1 MIEAPDSVTIT
12 VSNSHEEKEEKVLNK
27 TDSESTI
34 KNNNNEDEK
43 STLLSFKELMLVFLA
58 LLFAVFLS
66 GLDQMIVATC
76 LPKIVS
82 EFNSLDQI
90 TWIGTAYLLTST
102 TSQPISGKISDIFGR
117 KPTFLLAIGTFL
129 IASTLCGAS
138 QNMIMLIVFRGLAG
152 LGAGAIVNL
161 LMIIMSDVTS
171 QRDRGKYQGLV
182 GGVWGL
188 STIVGPLAG
197 GLFSDHLSWRWAF
210 FINLPIGAVTVIIVI
225 LYLQL
230 PKPNGSLIE
239 KLKRIDYLGSILVF
253 IGVVCLLLPTN
264 WGGTTYPWNSP
275 QIITLYIV
283 SFIILSILIYVEVK
297 VAAEPIIPAQLF
309 KIRTAVANFIF
320 NLLFGMA
327 FYSMIFYTP
336 LYFQV
341 IKGVSATVS
350 GLLILPLLLGLVLF
364 SLVAGLLTSYTG
376 RVREFIWLGS
386 LISIIGSVLI
396 SIYFNTNSTTGQQ
409 IGFLLIIGCG
419 FGFVAQTTLLSI
431 QSCVEIE
438 YLATATAMYNF
449 SRVIGGIFGVAI
461 LGAVFN
467 GILNEGL
474 STLYSQLP
482 PGSFDIT
489 LAKND
494 ALYLWNISDM
504 QIRQNIMQ
512 IYVNALQ
519 SAYRVNVPILVC
531 AFLSSLFLK
540 HHVLQK
546 TITK

>member
-1 MIEAPDSVTIT
+1 MIEAPDSVAIT
-12 VSNSHEEKEEKVLNK
+12 VSNSHEEKEEKALNK
-27 TDSESTI
+27 TDSESII

-43 STLLSFKELMLVFLA
+43 STLLPFKELMLVFLA
-58 LLFAVFLS
+58 LILAVFLS

-76 LPKIVS
+76 LPKIIS

-102 TSQPISGKISDIFGR
+102 TSQPISGKISDIFG
-117 KPTFLLAIGTFL
+117 
-129 IASTLCGAS
+129 
-138 QNMIMLIVFRGLAG
+138 
-152 LGAGAIVNL
+152 
-161 LMIIMSDVTS
+161 S

-182 GGVWGL
+182 GAVWGL
-188 STIVGPLAG
+188 STIVGPLTG

-225 LYLQL
+225 LYLHL
-230 PKPNGSLIE
+230 PKPSGSLIE

-264 WGGTTYPWNSP
+264 WGGTTYPWNK
-275 QIITLYIV
+275 
-283 SFIILSILIYVEVK
+283 VK

-320 NLLFGMA
+320 NMLFGMA

-350 GLLILPLLLGLVLF
+350 GLLILPLLLGLVIF
-364 SLVAGLLTSYTG
+364 SAITGLLTTYTG

-396 SIYFNTNSTTGQQ
+396 SIYFNTESTTSQQ

-467 GILNEGL
+467 GMLNEGL
-474 STLYSQLP
+474 STYYSQLP
-482 PGSFDIT
+482 PGSFNIA

-494 ALYLWNISDM
+494 ALYLWELTDM

-519 SAYRVNVPILVC
+519 AAYRVNVPILAG
-531 AFLSSLFLK
+531 AFLSSLFIKGLNTFENSCG
-540 HHVLQK
+540 LQAA
-546 TITK
+546 

>member
-43 STLLSFKELMLVFLA
+43 STLLSFKELMLVIGSNDSSNMF
-58 LLFAVFLS
+58 
-66 GLDQMIVATC
+66 T
-76 LPKIVS
+76 K
-82 EFNSLDQI
+82 NHQI

-129 IASTLCGAS
+129 IASTLCEYDNVDCVSWFGWIRCWS
-138 QNMIMLIVFRGLAG
+138 NSK
-152 LGAGAIVNL
+152 VNIDLFL

-461 LGAVFN
+461 FGAVF
-467 GILNEGL
+467 
-474 STLYSQLP
+474 S
-482 PGSFDIT
+482 
-489 LAKND
+489 
-494 ALYLWNISDM
+494 
-504 QIRQNIMQ
+504 
-512 IYVNALQ
+512 
-519 SAYRVNVPILVC
+519 
-531 AFLSSLFLK
+531 
-540 HHVLQK
+540 
-546 TITK
+546 